1 MKTIHCK
8 HSNKSSGFTIIELL
22 IATLIFSTI
31 LTLIAYGFIDL
42 NKAYYKGLTA
52 SNTQTVAD
60 KIVSDISQDIQFSSG
75 TDTTTVPNPPSPA
88 FFCVGSRR
96 YSYLLGR
103 QVVQG
108 IPNVIK
114 HQTNH
119 ALVSDVGP
127 GNCTVAQNVQSLP
140 VVLPTQDTEMMAP
153 NMRLVKLNITQI
165 LPATSNSYLLD
176 VRVAYG
182 GDDLLYSPS
191 NPLKLFGVPGGTIEP
206 DAACKIQAGSQFCDV
221 SEVSTVVKRRIN

>member
-8 HSNKSSGFTIIELL
+8 HSKKSSGFTIIELL

-60 KIVSDISQDIQFSSG
+60 KIVSDISQDIQFSGSAY
-75 TDTTTVPNPPSPA
+75 TTIAPKPPSVG
-88 FFCVGSRR
+88 FCVGSRR
-96 YSYLLGR
+96 YSYLLGW

-108 IPNVIK
+108 IPNAIK
-114 HQTNH
+114 HKTNH
-119 ALVSDVGP
+119 ALISDVGP
-127 GNCTVAQNVQSLP
+127 GNCTIAQNVQSFP

-182 GDDLLYSPS
+182 DDDLLYSPS
-191 NPLKLFGVPGGTIEP
+191 SPLNLFGGPGGTIEP